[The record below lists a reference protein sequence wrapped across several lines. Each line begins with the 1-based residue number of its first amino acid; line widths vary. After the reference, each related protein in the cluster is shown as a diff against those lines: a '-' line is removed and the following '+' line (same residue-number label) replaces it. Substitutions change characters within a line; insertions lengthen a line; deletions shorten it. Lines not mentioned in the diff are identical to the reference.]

1 MGLGL
6 RRPIPPVTANAE
18 IAAACA
24 APASYEACRRMLRRH
39 DPTYFWAV
47 RRLPAEVRPAV
58 YALYGFV
65 RGADEIVDGPR
76 RAADPAARRAALD
89 DWEDELERGLAAG
102 GSPHPVIAALVDA
115 ADRHALPLE
124 ELSIYMDSMRVDCG
138 PVRIESRAELERYMR
153 GSAGAVGRI
162 MASILAAP
170 PGRHEAFER
179 LGTAFQL
186 TNFIRDVHEDW
197 ALDRLYLPGVSEE
210 QIANRRPT
218 PDFKAA
224 LAQEVQRARKL
235 FSDSAPALQAVAP
248 RIRPGIR
255 MASSVYVR
263 VLDRVER
270 LDYDVLRRRADLA
283 PWEAGLALLQAATA
297 GAVPAQRSGSHS
309 LP

>member
-1 MGLGL
+1 
-6 RRPIPPVTANAE
+6 VTANAE
-18 IAAACA
+18 ISAACA
-24 APASYEACRRMLRRH
+24 APASYEACRRMLRHH

-186 TNFIRDVHEDW
+186 TNFIRDVREDYG
-197 ALDRLYLPGVSEE
+197 LDRVYLPAE
-210 QIANRRPT
+210 
-218 PDFKAA
+218 D
-224 LAQEVQRARKL
+224 RARL
-235 FSDSAPALQAVAP
+235 EVDESVIARGEATDGFRALVAEEVLRARERFEEGRCASVGVTPAVGRGMRLARAVYL
-248 RIRPGIR
+248 G
-255 MASSVYVR
+255 
-263 VLDRVER
+263 VLDRVEAVG
-270 LDYDVLRRRADLA
+270 YDVLDRRARLA
-283 PWEAGLALLQAATA
+283 PWRAGTVAVLSLSKA
-297 GAVPAQRSGSHS
+297 GP
-309 LP
+309 

>member
-1 MGLGL
+1 MQ
-6 RRPIPPVTANAE
+6 
-18 IAAACA
+18 
-24 APASYEACRRMLRRH
+24 RRH
-39 DPTYFWAV
+39 DPTFYFATM
-47 RRLPAEVRPAV
+47 RLPAEVRPAV
-58 YALYGFV
+58 HAVYAYV
-65 RGADEIVDGPR
+65 RRADQLVDGPD
-76 RAADPAARRAALD
+76 RASDPAARRAQLNDLEA
-89 DWEDELERGLAAG
+89 ELNAGLAG
-102 GSPHPVIAALVDA
+102 EGSRESCVTALVDA
-115 ADRHALPLE
+115 GARHDLPLS
-124 ELSIYMDSMRVDCG
+124 ELGVYMDSMRVDCG
-138 PVRIESRAELERYMR
+138 PVRMATREDLERYMN
-153 GSAGAVGRI
+153 GSAAAVGRI
-162 MASILAAP
+162 MAPLLGAP
-170 PGRHEAFER
+170 GASESFAR
-179 LGTAFQL
+179 LGVAFQL

-197 ALDRLYLPGVSEE
+197 SLDRLYLPGVSEE